1 MKGFSNILEIR
12 LQDGNKVD
20 WETLPVEKKIE
31 YCTQLNRQGMA
42 SGKKKVIRQFKSLY
56 IVEGTYD

>member
-1 MKGFSNILEIR
+1 MKFSNILEIR

-31 YCTQLNRQGMA
+31 YCTQLNRQGMLGA
-42 SGKKKVIRQFKSLY
+42 GFREEKSDQA
-56 IVEGTYD
+56 V